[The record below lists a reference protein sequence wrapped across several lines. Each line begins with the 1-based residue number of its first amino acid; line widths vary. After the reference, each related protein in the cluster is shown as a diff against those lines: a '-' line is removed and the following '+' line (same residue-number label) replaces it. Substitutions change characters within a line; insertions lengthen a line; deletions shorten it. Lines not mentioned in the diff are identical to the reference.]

1 MSAQP
6 GQHDVVTKS
15 ARRLQSG
22 IAVLLGAVLSFLI
35 YSQFANS
42 EIIDPKMESACKF
55 PRNEGEMT
63 VITVMNGKLVCWR
76 WK

>member
-1 MSAQP
+1 MSEKPNDYQF
-6 GQHDVVTKS
+6 VTKS

-42 EIIDPKMESACKF
+42 EVVDPKMESACKF

>member
-1 MSAQP
+1 MSANP
-6 GQHDVVTKS
+6 NDYDIVTKS
-15 ARRLQSG
+15 ARRMQSL
-22 IAVLLGAVLSFLI
+22 IAILLGAALSALI

-42 EIIDPKMESACKF
+42 EIVDARMESACKF

-76 WK
+76 WQ

>member
-1 MSAQP
+1 MSANP
-6 GQHDVVTKS
+6 NDYDIVTKS
-15 ARRLQSG
+15 ARRLQSV
-22 IAVLLGAVLSFLI
+22 IAVCLGAILSILI

-42 EIIDPKMESACKF
+42 ETVDPKMESACKF